1 MPNVQC
7 PQTLETAF
15 HYCALAGNNDVLAEM
30 ISHMSPS
37 EVQKALNAQTAV
49 GWTPLLIACHK
60 GHMELVRVSSRA
72 LLPAPDRPT
81 ARLVS
86 GTG

>member
-1 MPNVQC
+1 
-7 PQTLETAF
+7 
-15 HYCALAGNNDVLAEM
+15 M

-60 GHMELVRVSSRA
+60 GHMELVGGA
-72 LLPAPDRPT
+72 
-81 ARLVS
+81 
-86 GTG
+86 